1 MILRE
6 HANDSMTTSDKDQV
20 EEFEAAFRQVSR
32 SAFLLARQLGS
43 RTDEALDIVQEAALR
58 GWRHRATR
66 RGEFRPWFLAIVYRQ
81 ARNRTPNWLPLPGG
95 WDRPGPDAFESAI
108 DPELLNALRDLPSR
122 QRAALWLRY
131 VDDLAIADVA
141 QVMRCTE
148 TAAKQLL
155 FRGREALRRQL
166 IPRSMEDPK

>member
-66 RGEFRPWFLAIVYRQ
+66 RGDFRPWFLAIVYRQ
-81 ARNRTPNWLPLPGG
+81 ACRWTPTWLPLPVG
-95 WDRPGPDAFESAI
+95 WDRPDTDAVESAI
-108 DPELLNALRDLPSR
+108 DPELLTALRDLPRR

-141 QVMRCTE
+141 RVMRCSE

-155 FRGREALRRQL
+155 FRGRDALRRQL
-166 IPRSMEDPK
+166 ISRSMEDPK